1 MKHTNLLSLICCCIV
16 AATVMTSCGKAVYEE
31 SGQTEE
37 ETATKTKKFT
47 FTTKGDFQLVNYQS
61 ARKAPAYLSATDNTL
76 TDLWVFDYVDGQLQ
90 QYLHQTSNDAD
101 WGQPT
106 MNLTYNTHHIY
117 FVASRGAEPVVD
129 TNEHTII
136 FSIPRDTYWKDY
148 EVTVVSTSNGNRAV
162 TLDRVATK
170 LSVTITDRL
179 PENIST
185 ISVTP
190 SVWYHGLDYTTGE
203 AVEGKTQTTTI
214 TVPESKKGSE
224 DGMTIGMFSLS
235 SASEWT
241 TDINIK
247 AETATEVQLG
257 ETTITEAP
265 FQRNRV
271 TNFSGRLFFQ
281 SGNFQLSVD
290 SDWNEPYIGTW

>member
-1 MKHTNLLSLICCCIV
+1 
-16 AATVMTSCGKAVYEE
+16 
-31 SGQTEE
+31 
-37 ETATKTKKFT
+37 
-47 FTTKGDFQLVNYQS
+47 
-61 ARKAPAYLSATDNTL
+61 
-76 TDLWVFDYVDGQLQ
+76 
-90 QYLHQTSNDAD
+90 
-101 WGQPT
+101 
-106 MNLTYNTHHIY
+106 
-117 FVASRGAEPVVD
+117 
-129 TNEHTII
+129 
-136 FSIPRDTYWKDY
+136 
-148 EVTVVSTSNGNRAV
+148 V

-179 PENIST
+179 PEDIST

-203 AVEGKTQTTTI
+203 PVEGKTQTTTI
-214 TVPESKKGSE
+214 TVPEAKKGAE

-247 AETATEVQLG
+247 AETATGVQLG
-257 ETTITEAP
+257 ETTITAAP

-271 TNFSGRLFFQ
+271 TNFSGKLFSQ
-281 SGNFQLSVD
+281 SDNFQISID